1 MDNPPRLQPG
11 SQVRC
16 PHCRRWHPAIK
27 PYTEGTDY
35 TRLMLFVECR
45 GLRYYV
51 GQQSLEPINVTG
63 EWVQRPPPGVV
74 GQTTV
79 MSLAQSGTTV
89 TGTWQHTADHLV
101 SSGGPVSGTVTG
113 VALRFSADVRTE
125 SKPKPGTN
133 EMCRVQT
140 VRLVTTL
147 TVSGDTMSGTLVF
160 SPTPCQP
167 RANISQTVWER
178 R

>member
-51 GQQSLEPINVTG
+51 GQQHCQLSRASTP
-63 EWVQRPPPGVV
+63 
-74 GQTTV
+74 TT
-79 MSLAQSGTTV
+79 
-89 TGTWQHTADHLV
+89 DR
-101 SSGGPVSGTVTG
+101 
-113 VALRFSADVRTE
+113 VAL
-125 SKPKPGTN
+125 
-133 EMCRVQT
+133 C
-140 VRLVTTL
+140 
-147 TVSGDTMSGTLVF
+147 
-160 SPTPCQP
+160 
-167 RANISQTVWER
+167 
-178 R
+178 